1 MQRFKSILFV
11 ADGSEGEKSVL
22 ACAVRLASA
31 NSAKLTL
38 FAGRDAGH
46 EGAEERRNELE
57 RLREEAIAQEPGLTI
72 DVETGTGATAESVI
86 QAVLDHHHGL
96 VMKAAAA
103 DAGTWKRLFGT
114 EDQKLMRKSPCP
126 VWIVKHSEE
135 PRLRRILAAVD
146 LNPTQPET
154 EALAKKLMRKSP
166 CPVWIV
172 KHSEEPR
179 LRRILAAVDL
189 NPTQPETEALA
200 KQIME
205 VSTSLAAEE
214 GSELHVVHVWRMA
227 SETALRGRSIDTTEV
242 DEMVRGIEAAHQ
254 SELDRLLEPHPY
266 DKRTVHLIEGQ
277 AGKVIPDLAET
288 LEVDLVVIGTLG
300 RGGILGFLVGNEAE
314 RTLNAVDC
322 SVLTLTPDGFETPL
336 QV

>member
-114 EDQKLMRKSPCP
+114 EDQ
-126 VWIVKHSEE
+126 
-135 PRLRRILAAVD
+135 
-146 LNPTQPET
+146 
-154 EALAKKLMRKSP
+154 KLMRKSP

>member
-22 ACAVRLASA
+22 ARAVRLASA

-114 EDQKLMRKSPCP
+114 EDQ
-126 VWIVKHSEE
+126 
-135 PRLRRILAAVD
+135 
-146 LNPTQPET
+146 
-154 EALAKKLMRKSP
+154 KLMRKSP